1 MGCIAEVRLLATS
14 GSTTSS
20 PSIEE
25 LSSSTSPSAVS
36 TRSMKWVGRW
46 TPSAAKVARPV
57 AMSRTR
63 IGYWPRMRPS

>member
-1 MGCIAEVRLLATS
+1 MGSMAEVRLLATS
-14 GSTTSS
+14 ASTTSS
-20 PSIEE
+20 PSTEE

-46 TPSAAKVARPV
+46 TPSAANVARPV